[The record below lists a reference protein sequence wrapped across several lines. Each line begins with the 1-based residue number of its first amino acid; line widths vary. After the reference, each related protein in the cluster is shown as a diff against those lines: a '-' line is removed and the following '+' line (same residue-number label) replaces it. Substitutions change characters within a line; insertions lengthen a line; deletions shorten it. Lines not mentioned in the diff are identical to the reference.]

1 MTIEISSAP
10 RILPIS
16 EKYRVEF
23 NGWMLVGNGSKYLD
37 CGSLRFR
44 GCLNIHEHN
53 SLDPNINGKAFVQ
66 GYYRS
71 CARKECPICYESWSG
86 LEAERA
92 SYRLL
97 NYAVSKNLVRELYS
111 IKDLDKRSRFVDH
124 AFRSSKRRVIHVIFS
139 VPKSSY
145 ASEISVLRGQLYKLA
160 KKSGLFGGCV
170 IFHPFRN
177 KTKGKNEWFFSPHFH
192 VLGFGW
198 IRNTKDIYEKSGWII
213 KNAGVRKSV
222 HNTLMYQLSHA
233 GVHKDVHVVTW
244 FGALSYNKLKIEPIP
259 EVKPVCPL
267 CESELEELVFCG
279 GLDRPPP
286 KEKGDYF
293 LDVIDWKVFHR
304 FCLW

>member
-1 MTIEISSAP
+1 MTLEISSQKG
-10 RILPIS
+10 ILPIS
-16 EKYRVEF
+16 EKYHIEF
-23 NGWMLVGNGSKYLD
+23 NGWMLPGHGSSYLD

-44 GCLNIHEHN
+44 GCLNVNEHN
-53 SLDPNINGKAFVQ
+53 SLDFKRNHKAFVQ

-71 CARKECPICYESWSG
+71 CARKECPVCYESWAG

-97 NYAVSKNLVRELYS
+97 NYAVSKSLVRELYS

-124 AFRSSKRRVIHVIFS
+124 AFRSAKRKVIHVIFS
-139 VPKSSY
+139 IPEDSY
-145 ASEISVLRGQLYKLA
+145 DKKISVLRVQLYKLA

-192 VLGFGW
+192 ILGFGW
-198 IRNTKDIYEKSGWII
+198 IRNTKLIYEQSGWII

-233 GVHKDVHVVTW
+233 GVHKDYHVVTW
-244 FGALSYNKLKIEPIP
+244 FGSLSYNKLKIDSIP
-259 EVKPVCPL
+259 EFKPVCPL
-267 CESELEELVFCG
+267 CKSELEGLVFCG
-279 GLDRPPP
+279 SLDRPPP
-286 KEKGDYF
+286 DKEGDYF
-293 LDVIDWKVFHR
+293 LDVEDWKGFNR
-304 FCLW
+304 